1 MIETLN
7 LHGGFL
13 KLSTPYRWYGLLGYA
28 LFGIMALVGL
38 VMSLTNLGN
47 SEDIVA
53 GMAISILGLS
63 GLAVTTPSS
72 HQKDL
77 YNLRQQAIDPEVLEA
92 KAKESGLSIDNW
104 FLKQTTYVPTNDP
117 SDWVL
122 PAPGPAVWD
131 KLDIYKQ
138 DGDGSPI
145 AEHPVKVGTP
155 VPATFTLFGIFGIL
169 ASLFTV
175 IAVGIALTEVVDSG
189 SRLVIIGIMAIIG
202 LILLI
207 IGWFKS
213 KMLTQMLDLQTSVI
227 RSVPL
232 GYNELV
238 GQVRPSYEGVLRVVV
253 DGNQN
258 MYMENMVG
266 FRWTYEQEQ
275 KRTVT
280 TKDGT
285 RTETRWVTIREDSGG
300 CPFILHD
307 GTGGIRVNG
316 ENFKRSDYGDFIKRW
331 DSAFAKS
338 LGQQFFAQLVAG
350 FVGGWRVTD
359 HRWTLYGLKMGNPVY
374 LVGQVKS
381 KSNAMIA
388 EEGLDGTL
396 PNSIIEVFGN
406 EDGPGAKSTLKRG
419 TELTNLGRSRSK
431 AEMILPAMILFL
443 GAISLL
449 VLA

>member
-7 LHGGFL
+7 LHGGFF
-13 KLSTPYRWYGLLGYA
+13 KLSTPYRWYGWLGYA

-47 SEDIVA
+47 SNDIVA
-53 GMAISILGLS
+53 GMAISTLGLI
-63 GLAVTTPSS
+63 GLAVTSPSS

-77 YNLRQQAIDPEVLEA
+77 HNLRQQAIDPEILEA

-138 DGDGSPI
+138 DGDGTPI

-155 VPATFTLFGIFGIL
+155 VPATFTLFGIFGTL
-169 ASLFTV
+169 AALFAV
-175 IAVGIALTEVVDSG
+175 IAAGIGLTEVVDS
-189 SRLVIIGIMAIIG
+189 STRLIIIAVLGGIG

-207 IGWFKS
+207 LGWFKS
-213 KMLTQMLDLQTSVI
+213 KMLTQMLDLQTSVV

-232 GYNELV
+232 GPNELV

-266 FRWTYEQEQ
+266 FKWTYEQEQ
-275 KRTVT
+275 KRTVH
-280 TKDGT
+280 TKEGS

-338 LGQQFFAQLVAG
+338 LGQQFAAQLFAG
-350 FVGGWRVTD
+350 LVGGWRVTD
-359 HRWTLYGLKMGNPVY
+359 HRWTLYGLKLGNPVY

-396 PNSIIEVFGN
+396 QNSIIEVFGD
-406 EDGPGAKSTLKRG
+406 EDAPGAKATLKRG
-419 TELTNLGRSRSK
+419 TELTNIGRSRSTV
-431 AEMILPAMILFL
+431 EMILPAMILFL

>member
-7 LHGGFL
+7 LHGGFF

-28 LFGIMALVGL
+28 LFGVMAIVGL

-47 SEDIVA
+47 NDDIVA
-53 GMAISILGLS
+53 GMAISVLGLT

-104 FLKQTTYVPTNDP
+104 FLKQTSYVPTNDP

-169 ASLFTV
+169 AALFTV
-175 IAVGIALTEVVDSG
+175 IAVGIGLTEVVDSG
-189 SRLVIIGIMAIIG
+189 SRLFIIGILGVVG

-232 GYNELV
+232 GYN
-238 GQVRPSYEGVLRVVV
+238 
-253 DGNQN
+253 
-258 MYMENMVG
+258 
-266 FRWTYEQEQ
+266 
-275 KRTVT
+275 
-280 TKDGT
+280 
-285 RTETRWVTIREDSGG
+285 
-300 CPFILHD
+300 
-307 GTGGIRVNG
+307 
-316 ENFKRSDYGDFIKRW
+316 
-331 DSAFAKS
+331 
-338 LGQQFFAQLVAG
+338 
-350 FVGGWRVTD
+350 
-359 HRWTLYGLKMGNPVY
+359 
-374 LVGQVKS
+374 
-381 KSNAMIA
+381 
-388 EEGLDGTL
+388 
-396 PNSIIEVFGN
+396 
-406 EDGPGAKSTLKRG
+406 
-419 TELTNLGRSRSK
+419 
-431 AEMILPAMILFL
+431 
-443 GAISLL
+443 
-449 VLA
+449 